1 MLHKK
6 SKKGPCIATGAQAGS
21 AGLGGGAPQEG
32 GKKGGAPVETTAAPA
47 PGVSYY

>member
-21 AGLGGGAPQEG
+21 AGLGGEAPQGG
-32 GKKGGAPVETTAAPA
+32 GKKGGTPAQTPVAPA